1 MTERLKQIL
10 VVIATLGVFFV
21 NWQAAS
27 GNLGNVTTGEISD
40 KYQTFITP
48 SGYAFAIWSLIYF
61 GLILFSIYQ
70 VLPAQKENPRF
81 QRIRTAYIL
90 SCAANCGWLYAWH
103 YEMIP
108 VSLLLILVLLGS
120 LAFINVNIQNTEST
134 AETFLARVP
143 FNLYF
148 GWVTVATIIN
158 FTITLLYFGV
168 RTSDS
173 VTTILACLLIV
184 VATVLGGIIRFKL
197 NAAAYALAI
206 AWALTAIAVKQS
218 GKTAIVVICAFAV
231 IALLIVFLTPFLRLN
246 ESR

>member
-1 MTERLKQIL
+1 MSERLKQIL
-10 VVIATLGVFFV
+10 IIIATLGVIFV
-21 NWQAAS
+21 NWRAGG

-40 KYQTFITP
+40 KYPTFITP
-48 SGYAFAIWSLIYF
+48 AGYAFAIWSLIYF

-70 VLPAQKENPRF
+70 ALPAQKENPRF
-81 QRIRTAYIL
+81 RKIRTAYIL

-103 YEMIP
+103 FEMIS
-108 VSLLLILVLLGS
+108 VSLLLIFVLLGS
-120 LAFINVNIQNTEST
+120 LAFININLQNAESS

-148 GWVTVATIIN
+148 GWLTVATIIN
-158 FTITLLYFGV
+158 LTITLLFFGIRV
-168 RTSDS
+168 SDS
-173 VTTILACLLIV
+173 VAIILACLLIV

-206 AWALTAIAVKQS
+206 AWAVTAIAVKQS
-218 GKTAIVVICAFAV
+218 GKTLLLVTCAFAV

>member
-10 VVIATLGVFFV
+10 VVIATLGVIFV
-21 NWQAAS
+21 NWQATS
-27 GNLGNVTTGEISD
+27 GKIGNVTTGEISD
-40 KYQTFITP
+40 KYPTFITP

-70 VLPAQKENPRF
+70 VFPAQKENPRF
-81 QRIRTAYIL
+81 KRIRTAYIL
-90 SCAANCGWLYAWH
+90 SCAANCSWLYAWH
-103 YEMIP
+103 YEMMS
-108 VSLLLILVLLGS
+108 VSLLLIFVLLGS
-120 LAFINVNIQNTEST
+120 LAFINVNLQNTEST
-134 AETFLARVP
+134 AEAFLARVP

-158 FTITLLYFGV
+158 FTITLLFFGI

-218 GKTAIVVICAFAV
+218 GKTAIVVVCAFAV
-231 IALLIVFLTPFLRLN
+231 IALLIVFLTPFLRLT

>member
-1 MTERLKQIL
+1 MSERLKQIL
-10 VVIATLGVFFV
+10 VIIATLGVIFV

-40 KYQTFITP
+40 KYPTFITP

-70 VLPAQKENPRF
+70 ALPAQKENPRF
-81 QRIRTAYIL
+81 RKIRIAYIL

-108 VSLLLILVLLGS
+108 FSLLLIFILLGS
-120 LAFINVNIQNTEST
+120 LAFMNVNLQNAEST

-148 GWVTVATIIN
+148 GWVTVAAIIN
-158 FTITLLYFGV
+158 FTITLLFLGV
-168 RTSDS
+168 RISDS
-173 VTTILACLLIV
+173 ATIILACLLV
-184 VATVLGGIIRFKL
+184 VIATVLGGIIRFKL
-197 NAAAYALAI
+197 NAGAYALAI
-206 AWALTAIAVKQS
+206 AWAVTAIAVKQS
-218 GKTAIVVICAFAV
+218 GKTLLVVTCAFAV